1 MNDIPFNEMKAY
13 LAKKRDEI
21 INPIIDF
28 VSQFSYTENEKKII
42 VEYISIDQL
51 IDDKNVKNQLMF
63 EIQIKCEKIFCS
75 ILDELNNAYKQHL
88 IKQAVLKD
96 YSYLDFRKNFPLN

>member
-1 MNDIPFNEMKAY
+1 MNEMKKI
-13 LAKKRDEI
+13 LSIERDEI

-42 VEYISIDQL
+42 VEYLSIEQL
-51 IDDKNVKNQLMF
+51 IIDKNVKNQLMF
-63 EIQIKCEKIFCS
+63 EIKIRCEKLFFS
-75 ILDELNNAYKQHL
+75 ILDVINNAYKEHL

-96 YSYLDFRKNFPLN
+96 YSYLSFRESFPFN